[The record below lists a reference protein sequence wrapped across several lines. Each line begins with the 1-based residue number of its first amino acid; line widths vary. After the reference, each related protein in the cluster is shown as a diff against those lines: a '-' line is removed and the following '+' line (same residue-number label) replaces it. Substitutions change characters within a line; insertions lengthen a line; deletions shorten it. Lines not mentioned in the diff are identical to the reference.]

1 MEIQMLRKKRDL
13 KELQKNDL
21 NLDSSDPYHDS
32 DNDND
37 PDFMPPPPKKSRS
50 TANAT
55 KIVKKHKKV
64 LTPHERIERLKKIA
78 SKRNIENKQP
88 PARVPNASPISETSK
103 IGTNGPEQNNVV
115 EIDDI
120 NITTSFDHYFSDEI
134 EIFDALRS
142 SNFSSQ
148 NQTVQSKPLSPERSP
163 EPLPEPL
170 PDPLKSLPQIQPI
183 SNSLYDL
190 LLDLRGQILDLNKS
204 VTLLRKQVARLELK
218 TTGWPIGSDGKA
230 CMIPKSS
237 EVDASLDSSD
247 LLDFESLLAQEG
259 LPMGTCVEVNAFEA
273 KLRRDSQYRIK
284 LVSKFAII
292 LYFPIEYSR
301 MLKHF
306 ILKNRFPGFASSM
319 ARKAR
324 KKVAK

>member
-13 KELQKNDL
+13 KELQKNDS

-37 PDFMPPPPKKSRS
+37 PDFIPPPPKKSRA
-50 TANAT
+50 TVIAT

-64 LTPHERIERLKKIA
+64 LTPRQRIERLNKIA
-78 SKRNIENKQP
+78 SKRNIENKQT
-88 PARVPNASPISETSK
+88 PARVPVASPISETSK
-103 IGTNGPEQNNVV
+103 IGTNVPEQNNVV
-115 EIDDI
+115 EIDDS
-120 NITTSFDHYFSDEI
+120 ITTSFDQYFSDDV

-142 SNFSSQ
+142 NNLSSQ
-148 NQTVQSKPLSPERSP
+148 NQTLQSKPQSPERSP
-163 EPLPEPL
+163 EPLPEL
-170 PDPLKSLPQIQPI
+170 VKSLPQIQPI

-190 LLDLRGQILDLNKS
+190 MLDMRGQILDLNKS

-259 LPMGTCVEVNAFEA
+259 LPMGTCVEVNEFEA
-273 KLRRDSQYRIK
+273 KLRQDSQYRIK
-284 LVSKFAII
+284 LVSKFSII

-306 ILKNRFPGFASSM
+306 I
-319 ARKAR
+319 
-324 KKVAK
+324 